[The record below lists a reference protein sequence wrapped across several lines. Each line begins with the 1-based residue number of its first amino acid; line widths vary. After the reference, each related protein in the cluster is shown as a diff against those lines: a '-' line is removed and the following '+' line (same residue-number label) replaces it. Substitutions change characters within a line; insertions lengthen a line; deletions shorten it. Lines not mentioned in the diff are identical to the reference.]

1 MFITINEQNLI
12 TVKRAK
18 YAKQKYGDQQIETNT
33 NLGQQLTHVKNQAI
47 CYVKDMEAPGQNK
60 LKLYTFVNYWL
71 TATSDDSNFVV
82 KPNNKK
88 QGTVIAYDYGADIA
102 QYTSVN
108 NACNMTKT
116 IIKVDFKTRRGRLI
130 GSIQIIKW

>member
-1 MFITINEQNLI
+1 MFITVNEQNLI

-88 QGTVIAYDYGADIA
+88 QGTVIALDYGANIV
-102 QYTSVN
+102 QYAGVN
-108 NACNMTKT
+108 NACNVTKT
-116 IIKVDFKTRRGRLI
+116 ITKADFKTRRGQTNY
-130 GSIQIIKW
+130 GPSK

>member
-1 MFITINEQNLI
+1 MFIIIKDQNL
-12 TVKRAK
+12 RSEELAK
-18 YAKQKYGDQQIETNT
+18 YTKEKYGDQQIETNT

-60 LKLYTFVNYWL
+60 PKLYTFINYWL

-88 QGTVIAYDYGADIA
+88 QGTVIA
-102 QYTSVN
+102 
-108 NACNMTKT
+108 
-116 IIKVDFKTRRGRLI
+116 
-130 GSIQIIKW
+130 

>member
-1 MFITINEQNLI
+1 MFITINEQNII
-12 TVKRAK
+12 TEKRAK

-33 NLGQQLTHVKNQAI
+33 NLGQQLTVKNQAI

-60 LKLYTFVNYWL
+60 PKLYTFINYWL

-82 KPNNKK
+82 NPNNKK

-108 NACNMTKT
+108 NACNMAKT

-130 GSIQIIKW
+130 ESIQIIKW

>member
-12 TVKRAK
+12 TEKRAK
-18 YAKQKYGDQQIETNT
+18 YVKEKYGDQQIETNT
-33 NLGQQLTHVKNQAI
+33 NLGQQLTHVKNQTI
-47 CYVKDMEAPGQNK
+47 CCVMDMQAPGQNMP
-60 LKLYTFVNYWL
+60 KLYTFINYWL
-71 TATSDDSNFVV
+71 TATSDDSNYVV

-88 QGTVIAYDYGADIA
+88 QRTVIAYDYGADIA

-130 GSIQIIKW
+130 WSIQIIKW